1 MCEET
6 KKGIKLQEGRR
17 DMRFIL
23 ELATQEQ
30 NQVTRKFVTITI
42 TMLIIIIIIMTYKY
56 HYSGD

>member
-1 MCEET
+1 
-6 KKGIKLQEGRR
+6 
-17 DMRFIL
+17 MRFIL
-23 ELATQEQ
+23 ELATQEE